1 MNQYTYFILGTIFGL
16 AIAIRFFIG
25 REEKIENII
34 KFNQKVF
41 STEKLDNTM
50 EIVVDRI
57 KYKIN
62 ELKRDLTEDEKNEI
76 IKQCCR
82 EKFNLQ

>member
-25 REEKIENII
+25 REEKIENTI
-34 KFNQKVF
+34 KFNQQVF

-82 EKFNLQ
+82 EKFNF

>member
-16 AIAIRFFIG
+16 AIAIRFFIV
-25 REEKIENII
+25 REEKIENTI
-34 KFNQKVF
+34 KFNQQVF

-82 EKFNLQ
+82 EKFNL

>member
-25 REEKIENII
+25 REEKIENTI
-34 KFNQKVF
+34 KFNQQVF

-62 ELKRDLTEDEKNEI
+62 ELERDLTEDEKNEI

-82 EKFNLQ
+82 EKFNL